1 MASIPARLPGNDST
15 REQRLNE
22 VIAAY
27 LEAIETGAAADRK
40 LLLEREPELANELA
54 AFFANQDHLDRLAGP
69 PHARNHE
76 PLIGVDPGSAND
88 RTGPFPT
95 ILPYSA
101 AEDPEMGQSSQAVR
115 YFGDYELLRVIA
127 QGGMG
132 IVYSARQVSLNRIL
146 ALKMVRAGRLA
157 SPEDLMRFR
166 LEAEAAAH
174 LDHPHIVP
182 IYEVGEHEGHHYFS
196 MKLIAGGNLAD
207 QAQRF
212 HREPRAAAR
221 LMATV
226 ARAVHYA
233 HQRGILHRDL
243 KPANILLSGS
253 PEDPPDRMSPMVAD
267 FGLAKRVEA
276 PDSGGVTSSGSI
288 LGSPRYMAPE
298 QAEGR
303 RESIT
308 TAVDIHALGAIFY
321 ELLTGS
327 PPFRGDSV
335 LEILRQVREEEP
347 GRPRSINPLVPRDL
361 ETIVLK
367 CLEKSPQKRYHSAE
381 ALAADI
387 DRWLA
392 NMPIQARPASPL
404 ERLSKWARRRP
415 AAAGLIALA
424 GFFSLA
430 TVLAIRGHVAA
441 AKLQSAVA
449 QTGQALDH
457 ETRKRVDAESL
468 LVDMEDDTYFKQ
480 LIAAE
485 QDWENNNPVLAD
497 ELLDRCPIR
506 LRGWEWHHLRR
517 RFHSE
522 LQTFRGHDGFLCG
535 ISFKPDG
542 SQVACTTETT
552 GFLLWETSSDQ
563 LVRRIPGHDGTIYGL
578 AFNRAGTRMA
588 SAEASGQVRIWDL
601 TTGENLGVLRGHQGW
616 VAGIA
621 FADDGRMLASAGED
635 GTIRLWNVGS
645 RPVVESEQPVR
656 ILQGH
661 AGPVF
666 GVAFSPDG
674 SSLASAG
681 HDGTVRLWDLRT
693 GPAPRCRVFQGHQQ
707 AVRCVAF
714 HPRQNVLASAGA
726 DRTVRLWDA
735 STGRELLRFGAF
747 GNRVDGIAFSPDG
760 GRIATACLDRSVRL
774 WDAVTGRPLAAFP
787 GHAAPVFSVT
797 FSLDGKKLAS
807 ASQDSTV
814 KVWDLTSESGVRLL
828 SLKPEQQDRDPR
840 PIGWVGGLAF
850 RPDGLELATGGTD
863 QALAVWH
870 LATARATQGPTTG
883 WGPLTAVRYSPD
895 GRLLASAGADRKV
908 HIRNAGSLSD
918 TMVLEDD
925 QDGLVSLAF
934 NPQGSILAT
943 GGGDPLE
950 VLQQP
955 SGKVSPRADRARPVR
970 LWDPKTGSPHRSLT
984 GHMGSIH
991 ALVFNSEGTR
1001 LISAGADGLIR
1012 VWDTSDGH
1020 LLRTLQGHSKP
1031 IHALALG
1038 PDGRQLASA
1047 GADGSIK
1054 IWELSE
1060 GRLVRSLTGHTNW
1073 IFGLA
1078 FHPDGHRIASAGA
1091 DGTVRLWETAGGREI
1106 LTLRGH
1112 HDRVHGVAFSP
1123 DGTRLASA
1131 SADGVVRLWET
1142 ELRAELAPR
1151 N

>member
-1 MASIPARLPGNDST
+1 
-15 REQRLNE
+15 
-22 VIAAY
+22 
-27 LEAIETGAAADRK
+27 
-40 LLLEREPELANELA
+40 
-54 AFFANQDHLDRLAGP
+54 
-69 PHARNHE
+69 
-76 PLIGVDPGSAND
+76 
-88 RTGPFPT
+88 
-95 ILPYSA
+95 
-101 AEDPEMGQSSQAVR
+101 
-115 YFGDYELLRVIA
+115 
-127 QGGMG
+127 MG

-146 ALKMVRAGRLA
+146 ALKMVRAGRHA
-157 SPEDLMRFR
+157 SPDDLMRFR
-166 LEAEAAAH
+166 LEAAAAAH
-174 LDHPHIVP
+174 LDHPRIVP

-196 MKLIAGGNLAD
+196 MKLINGGNLAV
-207 QAQRF
+207 QTQRF
-212 HREPRAAAR
+212 HGELRAAAR

-253 PEDPPDRMSPMVAD
+253 PEDPSDRLSPMVTD

-276 PDSGGVTSSGSI
+276 PDSGGLTSSGSI
-288 LGSPRYMAPE
+288 LGTPSYMAPE

-321 ELLTGS
+321 ELLAGR

-347 GRPRSINPLVPRDL
+347 AQPRSINPLVPRDL
-361 ETIVLK
+361 ETIILK
-367 CLEKSPQKRYHSAE
+367 CLEKSPQRRYHSAE

-404 ERLSKWARRRP
+404 ERLVKWARRRP
-415 AAAGLIALA
+415 AAAALIALA
-424 GFFSLA
+424 GFSALA

-441 AKLQSAVA
+441 AKLQFDIAR
-449 QTGQALDH
+449 TGLALDH
-457 ETRKRVDAESL
+457 ETRKRVEAESQ
-468 LVDMEDDTYFKQ
+468 LVDMEDDTYFKH
-480 LIAAE
+480 LIAA
-485 QDWENNNPVLAD
+485 QKDWENNNPVLAD

-506 LRGWEWHHLRR
+506 LRGWEWLHLRR

-522 LQTFRGHDGFLCG
+522 LQTLRGHNGSLCG

-542 SQVACTTETT
+542 SQVACATERA
-552 GFLLWETSSDQ
+552 GFLLWETASDQ
-563 LVRRIPGHDGTIYGL
+563 IVRRIPGHDGTIYGL

-601 TTGENLGVLRGHQGW
+601 TTGANLSVLRGHQGW

-621 FADDGRMLASAGED
+621 FAGDGRTLASAGQD
-635 GTIRLWNVGS
+635 GAIRLWNLGS
-645 RPVVESEQPVR
+645 GSVVESDQPAR

-674 SSLASAG
+674 TFLASAG
-681 HDGTVRLWDLRT
+681 DDKTGRLWDLRT

-726 DRTVRLWDA
+726 DRTVLLWDA
-735 STGRELLRFGAF
+735 STGRELLRFGDF

-774 WDAVTGRPLAAFP
+774 WDAMTGRPLAAFP

-797 FSLDGKKLAS
+797 FSPDGKKLAS

-814 KVWDLTSESGVRLL
+814 KVWDLTSEPSVRLL
-828 SLKPEQQDRDPR
+828 SLEPEKQDRGPG
-840 PIGWVGGLAF
+840 PIGWVGGLTF
-850 RPDGLELATGGTD
+850 RPDGTELATGGSD
-863 QALAVWH
+863 QTLAVWN
-870 LATARATQGPTTG
+870 LATARANPAAPTG

-908 HIRNAGSLSD
+908 HIRDAGSLSD

-925 QDGLVSLAF
+925 RDGLVSLAF
-934 NPQGSILAT
+934 NPHGSILAT
-943 GGGDPLE
+943 GGGDPPE

-955 SGKVSPRADRARPVR
+955 TGKDSPRAERARPVR
-970 LWDPKTGSPHRSLT
+970 LGRENGLSATVAHRPHGVDSRACVHPGGNSSDLGRRRSADPGLGYSRRLSPPNAGGALEAGLFAGPRSGWPT
-984 GHMGSIH
+984 
-991 ALVFNSEGTR
+991 AR
-1001 LISAGADGLIR
+1001 IR
-1012 VWDTSDGH
+1012 
-1020 LLRTLQGHSKP
+1020 
-1031 IHALALG
+1031 
-1038 PDGRQLASA
+1038 GR
-1047 GADGSIK
+1047 
-1054 IWELSE
+1054 
-1060 GRLVRSLTGHTNW
+1060 GRIDQDL
-1073 IFGLA
+1073 
-1078 FHPDGHRIASAGA
+1078 
-1091 DGTVRLWETAGGREI
+1091 GTVRGPLDPIIDWPHELDLRPCVSSRRNPDRLGRGRWHRAS
-1106 LTLRGH
+1106 LGDWRRPGDPH
-1112 HDRVHGVAFSP
+1112 SP
-1123 DGTRLASA
+1123 WS
-1131 SADGVVRLWET
+1131 
-1142 ELRAELAPR
+1142 
-1151 N
+1151 